1 MADQDNRGGNQG
13 GSRSSGS
20 SERGFAAMDEEKQRE
35 IARKGGEASAEKQRR
50 DDEGQFAGTSGR
62 SGGSSGRSGG
72 SSGGSGG
79 SSERGFAAMD
89 DEKQR
94 EIARKGGQA
103 SGQSRSGS
111 NR

>member
-1 MADQDNRGGNQG
+1 MADKDNRGGNQG
-13 GSRSSGS
+13 GSRSGES

-62 SGGSSGRSGG
+62 SGGS
-72 SSGGSGG
+72 GG

-89 DEKQR
+89 EEKQR

>member
-1 MADQDNRGGNQG
+1 MADNGNRGGNQG
-13 GSRSSGS
+13 GNRSSGS

-35 IARKGGEASAEKQRR
+35 IARKGGEASAEKQQR

-62 SGGSSGRSGG
+62 G
-72 SSGGSGG
+72 GG

>member
-1 MADQDNRGGNQG
+1 MADKDNRGGNQG
-13 GSRSSGS
+13 GNRNSGS
-20 SERGFAAMDEEKQRE
+20 SERGFAAMDDEKQRE

-62 SGGSSGRSGG
+62 SGGSSGRG
-72 SSGGSGG
+72 GG